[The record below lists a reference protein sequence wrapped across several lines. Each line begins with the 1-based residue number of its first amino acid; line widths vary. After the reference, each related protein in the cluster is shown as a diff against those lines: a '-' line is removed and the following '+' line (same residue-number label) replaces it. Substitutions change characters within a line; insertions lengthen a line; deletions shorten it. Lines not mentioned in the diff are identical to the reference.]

1 MEGAMQTYLLVAL
14 GGIAGA
20 NARYVVS
27 NLAAGRWGVA
37 FPYGTL
43 LINISGS
50 ALLGFLLGALPS
62 AAGGWRVLLGT
73 GFCGGFTT
81 FSTFAFETVAL
92 AERSQR
98 RGAFVNAVGSTILCV
113 GAAALGG
120 FVGRALVGW

>member
-1 MEGAMQTYLLVAL
+1 MPTYLLVAL
-14 GGIAGA
+14 GGIVGA

-27 NLAAGRWGVA
+27 QLAAARWGVA

-43 LINISGS
+43 LINVIGS
-50 ALLGFLLGALPS
+50 ALLGLLLVALPLGA
-62 AAGGWRVLLGT
+62 GGLRAILAT

-92 AERSQR
+92 TGGGRW
-98 RGAFVNAVGSTILCV
+98 RGALGNALGSVSLCI

-120 FVGRALVGW
+120 LVGRALAGW

>member
-1 MEGAMQTYLLVAL
+1 MQTYLLVAL
-14 GGIAGA
+14 GGIVGA

-27 NLAAGRWGVA
+27 NLAAARWGVA

-62 AAGGWRVLLGT
+62 DAGGWRLLLAT
-73 GFCGGFTT
+73 GFCGGYTT
-81 FSTFAFETVAL
+81 FSTFAFETMAL
-92 AERSQR
+92 AERAGR
-98 RGAFVNAVGSTILCV
+98 RGALANAVGSTVLCV

-120 FVGRALVGW
+120 LVGRALGGR